1 MLSFLIDGQLRV
13 EHLQLLGLQ
22 QSHSI
27 KDEFWDF
34 MSLFQSCVKVIDM
47 DICPLDAKG
56 LETLLTAFSPQLEAV
71 R

>member
-22 QSHSI
+22 RSRGI
-27 KDEFWDF
+27 KEEFWDF
-34 MSLFQSCVKVIDM
+34 MSLFQPCVKVIDM

-56 LETLLTAFSPQLEAV
+56 LEMLLTTFSPHLEAV